1 MGDSTT
7 SFIEIEVAFAL
18 PGRQRIVSLRVTE
31 GTTARQA
38 VLQAG
43 LERDF
48 PDLPA
53 ETFREAPLGIFGR
66 RLRDPEGETLSGG
79 DRVEVY
85 RPLEIDP
92 KVARA
97 ERARRE

>member
-1 MGDSTT
+1 MADSTP
-7 SFIEIEVAFAL
+7 SLIEVEVAFAL
-18 PGRQRIVSLRVTE
+18 PGRQRIVSFKVTE

-38 VLQAG
+38 VIQAG

-53 ETFREAPLGIFGR
+53 DTFREAPLGIFGK
-66 RLRDPEGETLSGG
+66 RLRDPESETLRGG

-85 RPLEIDP
+85 RPLVIDP

-97 ERARRE
+97 ERARR

>member
-1 MGDSTT
+1 MADS
-7 SFIEIEVAFAL
+7 SRPFIEIEVAFAL
-18 PGRQRIVSLRVTE
+18 HDRQRIVSLKVSE

-38 VLQAG
+38 VIQAG

-48 PDLPA
+48 PELPT
-53 ETFREAPLGIFGR
+53 ETFREAPLGIFGK
-66 RLRDPEGETLSGG
+66 RLRDPESETLRGG

-85 RPLEIDP
+85 RALVIDP

-97 ERARRE
+97 ERARR